1 MDTTTETVVCP
12 RCHGEGYIDT
22 PATDALSVPGQRDQD
37 TCPVCHG
44 TGVEPPDGEVMD
56 MAAAVDRL
64 TKAEMLAASQRRQRS
79 RDEAAPAN
87 SPPNVARLYR

>member
-1 MDTTTETVVCP
+1 MSMDTTTEAVVCP

-22 PATDALSVPGQRDQD
+22 PATDALSVPGQRDLD

-44 TGVEPPDGEVMD
+44 KGVEPPDGDAMD
-56 MAAAVDRL
+56 MAEAVAVL

-79 RDEAAPAN
+79 RDNQQGSAG
-87 SPPNVARLYR
+87 